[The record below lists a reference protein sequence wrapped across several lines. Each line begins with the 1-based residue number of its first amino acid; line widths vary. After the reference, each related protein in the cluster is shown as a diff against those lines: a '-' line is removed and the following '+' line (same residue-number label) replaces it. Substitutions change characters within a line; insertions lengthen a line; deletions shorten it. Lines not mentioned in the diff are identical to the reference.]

1 MVELLCE
8 PSDPRNLALDKRAGD
23 DRIDRPIDYEQ
34 ALSDPSTRF
43 SQPEAVLKELGLTRE
58 QKIEILRRW
67 AYDESE
73 IAVAEE
79 EGRDRRTHIS
89 HQAAWNARHFAR
101 IHPPDKRA
109 RQYLAKRCCTSGGG
123 AAETHC
129 SLGAMMVLLAS

>member
-43 SQPEAVLKELGLTRE
+43 SQPEAVLKEFGLTRE

-73 IAVAEE
+73 IAGAEE
-79 EGRDRRTHIS
+79 EGMSALPALMMLICRTRDC
-89 HQAAWNARHFAR
+89 
-101 IHPPDKRA
+101 A

-129 SLGAMMVLLAS
+129 STGAMMVLLAS

>member
-1 MVELLCE
+1 M
-8 PSDPRNLALDKRAGD
+8 
-23 DRIDRPIDYEQ
+23 DRQIDYEQ

-79 EGRDRRTHIS
+79 EGMKGGESSLLQPILIALEQLKGGIDVEYTSPTKQHGMLGIS
-89 HQAAWNARHFAR
+89 HEFTVQ
-101 IHPPDKRA
+101 K
-109 RQYLAKRCCTSGGG
+109 S
-123 AAETHC
+123 E
-129 SLGAMMVLLAS
+129 